1 MSSIISRLTSILML
15 ATLVLVNTAS
25 AQPSQPLSSTEI
37 QKIIEK
43 ANNDDIQAQA
53 DLANRYHVGDG
64 ITQDISK
71 AAFWFEKLANSGVVE
86 AQLTLGLIYIKGD
99 GIEQDNA
106 QALHWLNLAA
116 EQLSVTAQ
124 YLMGVAHAEGHGTE
138 IDRVKAYMWYEISAA
153 MEYKDAIEARAELA
167 KHLSEQE
174 IMIAE
179 KLATDW
185 WMQFHQ

>member
-1 MSSIISRLTSILML
+1 MPSTISRLTSILML
-15 ATLVLVNTAS
+15 ATLILVNTTAS
-25 AQPSQPLSSTEI
+25 AQTLSTAEI
-37 QKIIEK
+37 QQIIEK

-71 AAFWFEKLANSGVVE
+71 AAFWYEKLANSGVAE

-106 QALHWLNLAA
+106 RALHWLNMAA

-138 IDRVKAYMWYEISAA
+138 IDKVKAYMWYEISGA
-153 MEYKDAIEARAELA
+153 MEYKDAIEARTELA
-167 KHLSEQE
+167 KHLSKQE
-174 IMIAE
+174 ITHAE
-179 KLATDW
+179 MMATEW